1 MHLPTPSPRISRK
14 KLLRLMKWQRGGR
27 GLLRAVVLWALTVLG
42 GADFT
47 SAQVVGDLS
56 ISQKEGALSTELDAR
71 ADQPINLGPGW
82 QALFQKALLRPVDA
96 QVEYAEGRLR
106 VQTGRKAQRPG
117 VAFQP
122 PEGFWDITG
131 FGLLEIDVKNTG
143 DRPLPV
149 HCAIENP
156 AAERAERKNCCIG
169 SATIPPGQK
178 QGIQVPIQ
186 ARIPEALRE
195 KLRGMRATPGG
206 FRDRGPS
213 TIDPS
218 KVSAIAVYVWRPG
231 TEYTLEVSGIRLVKG
246 QEAFP
251 LPHPI
256 EKLFPMIDRFGQYRH
271 KDWPGKTHSE
281 EDLRQHRQEEA
292 QDLAKH
298 PGPKDWN
305 PFGSWTGGPKLQA
318 TGRFRLT
325 KWQGKWYFVDP
336 EGRLFWSHG
345 LVRVT
350 WSYGYTPITG
360 REHLFEQLPDRQGP
374 FGVFYGRS
382 CWPIAGLYET
392 GTETYNFTGANLF
405 RKYGPGWQQEYID
418 LVHRRMRSW
427 GINTLANC
435 SQPAIY
441 LKRRTPYTAT
451 VYDLRC
457 PPQETPGNVG
467 YVGTIHTA
475 GRVLEATSGGWGKFP
490 DVFDPS
496 FRQTLR
502 REISQHKNAAVGD
515 PWCLGYFLGNELNWG
530 RDETSLARA
539 VLVCPAD
546 QPAKQV
552 FLKDLQA
559 KYAAIEKLNAA
570 WKTQYPSW
578 EAMRDSTKPLA
589 PEQGQKED
597 FIAFLEKTADAYFRQ
612 CRDTLKEIDP
622 EGLYLGCRFAGW
634 SHGPVFRA
642 SAKYCDV
649 VSVNRYT
656 ASVAD
661 LRLPEGI
668 DKPVLI
674 GEFHFGALDRGK
686 FHATLCPVPD
696 QNARAEAYERYVR
709 SALENPL
716 IVGVHWHQYGDQ
728 ATSGRD
734 DGENFQNGFVDVCDT
749 PYVETIEAA
758 RRVGYRLYEI
768 RSSQPL
774 GPAAKK

>member
-1 MHLPTPSPRISRK
+1 MVFLGILAKITFSSEQSGPF
-14 KLLRLMKWQRGGR
+14 GA
-27 GLLRAVVLWALTVLG
+27 AV
-42 GADFT
+42 
-47 SAQVVGDLS
+47 
-56 ISQKEGALSTELDAR
+56 E
-71 ADQPINLGPGW
+71 LGPTW
-82 QALFQKALLRPVDA
+82 QAPFQKAVLRPVDA
-96 QVEYAEGRLR
+96 QVDHQPGQIR
-106 VQTGRKAQRPG
+106 VHTGRKDERPG
-117 VAFQP
+117 LTLQSPA
-122 PEGFWDITG
+122 GFWDITG
-131 FGLLEIDVKNTG
+131 FTHLEVELRNTG
-143 DRPLPV
+143 NRPLPV
-149 HCAIENP
+149 HVAVENFR
-156 AAERAERKNCCIG
+156 AERAERKNCCIG

-178 QGIQVPIQ
+178 QAVQVLIQ
-186 ARIPEALRE
+186 ARIPESLRE

-206 FRDRGPS
+206 FRAGGSS

-218 KVSAIAVYVWRPG
+218 KVAAVAVYVWRPSA
-231 TEYTLEVSGIRLVKG
+231 EYTFEVLGLRLVKG
-246 QEAFP
+246 QIPFP
-251 LPHPI
+251 LPEPV

-271 KDWPGKTHSE
+271 KDWPGKTQSE
-281 EDLRQHRQEEA
+281 EDLRQRRQEEA
-292 QDLAKH
+292 QDLAQH
-298 PGPKDWN
+298 PGAKDWN
-305 PFGSWTGGPKLQA
+305 QFGSWTGGPKLQA

-350 WSYGYTPITG
+350 WSYAYTPITG
-360 REHLFEQLPDRQGP
+360 REHLFDELPDRTGP

-382 CWPIAGLYET
+382 CWPIAGLYDTGVET
-392 GTETYNFTGANLF
+392 FNFTGANLL
-405 RKYGPGWQQEYID
+405 RKYGPHWQEEYIE

-457 PPQETPGNVG
+457 PPQDSPGNVG
-467 YVGTIHTA
+467 YVATIHTA
-475 GRVLEATSGGWGKFP
+475 GRVLAGTSGGWGKFP

-502 REISQHKNAAVGD
+502 REISDHQGKAVGD
-515 PWCLGYFLGNELNWG
+515 PWCLGYFVGNELNWG
-530 RDETSLARA
+530 RDETALARA

-552 FLKDLQA
+552 FLEDLKA
-559 KYAAIEKLNAA
+559 KYGVIEKLNAA
-570 WKTQYPSW
+570 WHTQYPSW
-578 EAMRDSTKPLA
+578 EAVLASTQPLA

-597 FIAFLEKTADAYFRQ
+597 FVAFLEKTADAYFRQ

-634 SHGPVFRA
+634 SHRPVFQA

-649 VSVNRYT
+649 VSVNRYA

-661 LRLPEGI
+661 LRLPDGL
-668 DKPVLI
+668 DKPVLV

-696 QNARAEAYERYVR
+696 QKARAEAYEKYVR

-749 PYVETIEAA
+749 PYWETIEAA
-758 RRVGYRLYEI
+758 RRVGYQLYEI
-768 RSSQPL
+768 RSRQPL
-774 GPAAKK
+774 GQPAKE

>member
-218 KVSAIAVYVWRPG
+218 KVSVIAVYVWRPG

-728 ATSGRD
+728 ATTGRD